1 MAHGEDLCEELAIAK
16 GSNGEIL
23 ENLEM
28 AHGEDLC
35 EELAIAK
42 GSWLELLASILNRS
56 CSAGGKDC
64 QNQHVAK
71 SHSMASTSR
80 RS

>member
-1 MAHGEDLCEELAIAK
+1 MARF
-16 GSNGEIL
+16 L
-23 ENLEM
+23 EN